1 MPLNVIPYILD
12 DYIVTEVLWEF
23 SSLKKVR
30 YYIKQEM
37 M

>member
-12 DYIVTEVLWEF
+12 DYIVLEVVWAF